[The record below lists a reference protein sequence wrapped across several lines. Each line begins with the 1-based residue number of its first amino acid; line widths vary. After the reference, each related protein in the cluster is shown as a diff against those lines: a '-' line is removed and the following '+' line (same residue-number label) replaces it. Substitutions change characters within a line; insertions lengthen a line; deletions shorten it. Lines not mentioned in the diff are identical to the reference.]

1 MNNLLVLNF
10 SNSSPNYLIFYL
22 HLKMDNHYKISQILL
37 SETIKPRQFL
47 RYCFGI
53 DKLPLETMLEEETN
67 FSYCT
72 KSVRLLSKILGLQKK
87 TVREWGDNPNFES
100 MPQHARVTCNYALVA
115 LSREELIRIIS
126 SDSEAPKITAKQF
139 IDEIFLKDLSPS
151 KKLEV
156 VSSTK
161 FRGQCFA
168 VLSKVLMVNKSTI
181 YGWGSDIELKCMPKH
196 YQHTLAYALA
206 TYGKQRID
214 EKNAA

>member
-1 MNNLLVLNF
+1 MNN
-10 SNSSPNYLIFYL
+10 YQIF
-22 HLKMDNHYKISQILL
+22 QAL
-37 SETIKPRQFL
+37 SKSVKPRIFL

-53 DKLPLETMLEEETN
+53 DKLPLETILEEETN

-72 KSVRLLSKILGLQKK
+72 KSVRLLSKILGFQKK
-87 TVREWGDNPNFES
+87 TVREWGCDPNFNE

-115 LSREELIRIIS
+115 LSREELIRVIS
-126 SDSEAPKITAKQF
+126 SDSEPPKITAKQF
-139 IDEIFLKDLSPS
+139 IDEVFLKGLSS
-151 KKLEV
+151 CKKLEV

-181 YGWGSDIELKCMPKH
+181 YGWGSNIELIGMPKH

-206 TYGKQRID
+206 AYKKE
-214 EKNAA
+214 EKVAA